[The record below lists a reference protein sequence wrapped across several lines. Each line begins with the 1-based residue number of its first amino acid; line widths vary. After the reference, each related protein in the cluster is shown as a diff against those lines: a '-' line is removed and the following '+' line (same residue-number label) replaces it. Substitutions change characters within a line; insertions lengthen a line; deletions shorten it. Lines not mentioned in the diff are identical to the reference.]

1 MKTCRMMFYSDYVSD
16 EQLIKAVQNSSHL
29 DKCYIGLYEKN
40 WNGTTHQSLNDDL
53 LHSLGGNTEIVFLT
67 DEQMHITGKE
77 SPNTVETHCRNYILE
92 KSKSE
97 NFDLMIV
104 QDTDEFLCK
113 EDYDFMMND
122 YFPTMFAQG
131 YDSCAIRLKNFWK
144 SWKHI
149 LVCEEELVPEWPGEW
164 ANFGIRIQ
172 PETKFLE
179 IRQHTSIQKCGVKQ
193 PCYLYHGTFVHTDEN
208 VKKKI
213 RSWGHSNDIDFDV
226 WYRDKWLNWTL
237 ETTDLHPSIRPSI
250 WKRAVEYTGNLPEQL

>member
-16 EQLIKAVQNSSHL
+16 EQLVKAVQNSSHL

-40 WNGTTHQSLNDDL
+40 WNGTDHEELNEDL

-113 EDYDFMMND
+113 EDYDFMMNIFKPL
-122 YFPTMFAQG
+122 Y
-131 YDSCAIRLKNFWK
+131 
-144 SWKHI
+144 
-149 LVCEEELVPEWPGEW
+149 
-164 ANFGIRIQ
+164 
-172 PETKFLE
+172 
-179 IRQHTSIQKCGVKQ
+179 KQ
-193 PCYLYHGTFVHTDEN
+193 
-208 VKKKI
+208 
-213 RSWGHSNDIDFDV
+213 
-226 WYRDKWLNWTL
+226 
-237 ETTDLHPSIRPSI
+237 
-250 WKRAVEYTGNLPEQL
+250 